1 MKEKMEVDMIVTD
14 GKKINFN
21 MMQSDEVKGAGM
33 KKLIGEAEG
42 WDSHVMR
49 EVNLEPFGYSPKHA
63 HDWPHI
69 NYVLQGHGVI
79 HIDGVD
85 HEVEPGF
92 VAYIPAN
99 SLHQFVNKTEEEM
112 RFICIVPKKGHL

>member
-1 MKEKMEVDMIVTD
+1 MFVTD
-14 GKKINFN
+14 GKKYDFT
-21 MMQSDEVKGAGM
+21 MMCGDGIKGAGM
-33 KKLIGEAEG
+33 KKLIGTDEG

-49 EVNLEPFGYSPKHA
+49 EVNLEPHGFSPKHQ

-69 NYVLQGHGVI
+69 NYVLQGNGVI

-99 SLHQFVNKTEEEM
+99 AMHQFISKTDETM
-112 RFICIVPKKGHL
+112 RFICIVPTRGHL

>member
-1 MKEKMEVDMIVTD
+1 MFVMD
-14 GKKINFN
+14 GKKMEFN
-21 MMQSDEVKGAGM
+21 MMSGEGIKGAGM
-33 KKLIGEAEG
+33 KKLVGPDEG
-42 WDSHVMR
+42 WEGYVMR
-49 EVNLEPFGYSPKHA
+49 EVNLLAFGNSPKHQ

-69 NYVLQGHGVI
+69 NYVLQGNGII

-99 SLHQFVNKTEEEM
+99 TMHQFSSNTDEEM
-112 RFICIVPKKGHL
+112 RFICIVPEKGHL